1 MNIAVILQNEVRKDP
16 IQRQA
21 LIDALQKSKGVLS
34 LDLDLA
40 GNGLIFVKI
49 NHLSDVETIKLLPG
63 VSEVETMGVMS
74 INQ

>member
-21 LIDALQKSKGVLS
+21 LINALQKSKGVLS
-34 LDLDLA
+34 LDLELA
-40 GNGLIFVKI
+40 GNGLIFVKL
-49 NHLSDVETIKLLPG
+49 NHLIDGEAIKLLPG

>member
-40 GNGLIFVKI
+40 VNGLIFVKI
-49 NHLSDVETIKLLPG
+49 NHSSDVETIKLLPG